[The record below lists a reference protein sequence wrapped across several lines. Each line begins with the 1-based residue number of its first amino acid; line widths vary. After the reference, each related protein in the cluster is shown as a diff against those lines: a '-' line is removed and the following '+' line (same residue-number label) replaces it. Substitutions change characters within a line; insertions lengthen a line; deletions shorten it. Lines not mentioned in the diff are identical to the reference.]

1 MGERR
6 REEKGGNYLVAALEI
21 FFKVVIKNLKLKIL
35 IKIELKYIN
44 IKKKKKKYMLRV
56 CLDPL
61 NRLFNLIY

>member
-44 IKKKKKKYMLRV
+44 IKKKKKIHAESLF
-56 CLDPL
+56 
-61 NRLFNLIY
+61 RLLKQIV

>member
-1 MGERR
+1 MHERLQVLGERR

-44 IKKKKKKYMLRV
+44 IKKKKKNT
-56 CLDPL
+56 C
-61 NRLFNLIY
+61 